1 MGSAEKLAELG
12 ASICVDTARGH
23 VYKKDKDG
31 VFSRVLGSAVGR
43 GHLAMTVKQKVFYMH
58 RVVYEF
64 ANDPIP
70 HGLQI
75 DHINEVKTDNRLSNL
90 RVVTQSENFQN
101 ISIPNQRSLTGLR
114 GVSVDR
120 RTGKFAAA
128 TRAGGKY
135 RFIGRYKTIEEASN
149 VYRYAVSILH
159 THNPL
164 ASSDVK
170 ISEKAMKR
178 IHHIA
183 EQIKGGA

>member
-12 ASICVDTARGH
+12 ASICVDTARVH

-31 VFSRVLGSAVGR
+31 LFSRVRGSAIGR

-75 DHINEVKTDNRLSNL
+75 DHINEIKTDNRLANL

-101 ISIPNQRSLTGLR
+101 ISIPNKRSLTGFR
-114 GVSVDR
+114 GVSMDR

-128 TRAGGKY
+128 TQAGGKY
-135 RFIGRYKTIEEASN
+135 WYIGRYKTAEEAN
-149 VYRYAVSILH
+149 LVYRYAVSVLH

-164 ASSDVK
+164 ALPSAK

-178 IHHIA
+178 VHHIA
-183 EQIKGGA
+183 NQIKGGA

>member
-1 MGSAEKLAELG
+1 MGSAEILAELG

-23 VYKKDKDG
+23 VYKKDKTG
-31 VFSRVLGSAVGR
+31 IFSRVKGSPIGR
-43 GHLAMTVKQKVFYMH
+43 GHLSMTVNGKAFYMH
-58 RVVYEF
+58 RIVYEF

-70 HGLQI
+70 LGMQV
-75 DHINEVKTDNRLSNL
+75 DHINEIKTDNRLTNL

-101 ISIPNQRSLTGLR
+101 ISIPNKRSLTGFR

-120 RTGKFAAA
+120 RTGKFAVA
-128 TRAGGKY
+128 TNAHGKY
-135 RFIGRYKTIEEASN
+135 RFIGRYATIEEASN

-164 ASSDVK
+164 ASSDAK

-183 EQIKGGA
+183 EKIKGGA